1 MDLRR
6 NRTMTLIAS
15 AVIGAL
21 IGVAGGYSLL
31 KRVEDNHERPVLT
44 PGEGVTLAL
53 LIGGVIRQIA
63 TLGDDKK

>member
-6 NRTMTLIAS
+6 NRTTTLIAS
-15 AVIGAL
+15 AIIGAL
-21 IGVAGGYSLL
+21 IGIAGGYSLL
-31 KRVEDNHERPVLT
+31 KRVEGNQERPVLT

-53 LIGGVIRQIA
+53 LIGGVIRQIS